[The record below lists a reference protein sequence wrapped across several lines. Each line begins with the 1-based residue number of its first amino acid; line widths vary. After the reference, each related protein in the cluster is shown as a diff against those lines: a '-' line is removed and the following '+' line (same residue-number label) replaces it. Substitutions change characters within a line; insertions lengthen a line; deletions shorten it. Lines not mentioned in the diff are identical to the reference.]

1 MLTPERNFR
10 ARAGVTPA
18 RAGAARGRHVQ
29 RGEMGTGGPRDPLGR
44 RTAGVTEETKEG
56 AEARRLT
63 RALLGISS

>member
-1 MLTPERNFR
+1 
-10 ARAGVTPA
+10 
-18 RAGAARGRHVQ
+18 
-29 RGEMGTGGPRDPLGR
+29 MGTGGPRDPLGR